1 MIKDK
6 NQEKREQLHKQII
19 QLENQ
24 EEDLLVL
31 KRRYEEKVMDFRTDI
46 WTMNARIENLIDPV
60 SETSSTNRK
69 IWEENQALQQT
80 IDSYVEQELDNVSKQ
95 TREVQQKLDENREK
109 LTKERNSLPWE

>member
-6 NQEKREQLHKQII
+6 NQEKREQLYKQII

-24 EEDLLVL
+24 EEDLLVI
-31 KRRYEEKVMDFRTDI
+31 KRRYEEKVMDFRADI
-46 WTMNARIENLIDPV
+46 WTINAQIENLIDPV
-60 SETSSTNRK
+60 SETSHTNRK

-95 TREVQQKLDENREK
+95 TRKVRKKLDENRER

>member
-6 NQEKREQLHKQII
+6 NQEKREQLYKQII

-24 EEDLLVL
+24 EEDLLVI
-31 KRRYEEKVMDFRTDI
+31 KKRYEEKVMDFRADI
-46 WTMNARIENLIDPV
+46 WTINAQIENFIDPV
-60 SETSSTNRK
+60 SETSHANRK
-69 IWEENQALQQT
+69 IWEENQALQQA

-95 TREVQQKLDENREK
+95 TRKVQQKLDESRER

>member
-6 NQEKREQLHKQII
+6 NQEKRGQLHEQII
-19 QLENQ
+19 HLENQ

-46 WTMNARIENLIDPV
+46 WTMNAQIENLIDPV

-69 IWEENQALQQT
+69 IWEENQALQQA
-80 IDSYVEQELDNVSKQ
+80 IDSYVE
-95 TREVQQKLDENREK
+95 QKLDENREK